1 MCLATVYLET
11 EDKKQELMRDVAWVR
26 PQESG
31 LEFITLLGTSR
42 LLHAKIK
49 SIDLMH
55 GSIVVEGMGPVIRH
69 NSFVNIPSSAIRL
82 ATLDALVELN
92 YFHNCVYESGD
103 QGAIDVFGNPLY
115 RGKVDD
121 GISFANI
128 DGNENFHGTSPES
141 IKPFVLPWHPI
152 PVDHIGPYDSNRG
165 NK

>member
-1 MCLATVYLET
+1 MQRSEVSSMGRGGIDIVAGNWR
-11 EDKKQELMRDVAWVR
+11 ELDPGFTIIENCRISD
-26 PQESG
+26 
-31 LEFITLLGTSR
+31 LSR
-42 LLHAKIK
+42 
-49 SIDLMH
+49 IDH
-55 GSIVVEGMGPVIRH
+55 TYTPAIVVEGMGPVIRH